1 MQTATPLSGKQYGH
15 VLVDARPLN
24 GSHNGLARFVEQ
36 MIREWPNVSQAKVTL
51 VSNRPIVTAQPLPA
65 EIGVYVDHSLWRRIP
80 GSIWLNLRAGAI
92 TKRLQGTHFL
102 GTQHV
107 LPLLG
112 VKKIRRSVIVHD
124 LVFRKFPQTMLWS
137 NRVLSTLLV
146 PRSITTADAIFCVSN
161 TTRNDLLTEFAIEN
175 GHVQVAYP
183 GGTFD
188 TTDTTK
194 VTQTNAVIKLLV
206 VGSIEPRKNLAK
218 FLRAFLLILQ
228 TKSVPVELD
237 IVSGGGWGD
246 ALPMELRTAIE
257 AEPRI
262 RIHQRV
268 DDERLRSLYR
278 NADFLVFPSIY
289 EGFGLPML
297 EAVGKCAVI
306 ANDIPIFREIAAHL
320 EGVSFVDFG
329 STDETV
335 AQELAQSL
343 TPMPAARFRKKEDF
357 ELFSWHRC
365 AQVISTG
372 MKL

>member
-1 MQTATPLSGKQYGH
+1 MQIAPPLSEQQYGH

-24 GSHNGLARFVEQ
+24 GSHNGVARFVEQ

-51 VSNRPIVTAQPLPA
+51 VSNRPIVTTQPLPA
-65 EIGVYVDHSLWRRIP
+65 EIGVYVDHTLWRRIP

-124 LVFRKFPQTMLWS
+124 LVFRKFPQTMQWS

-146 PRSITTADAIFCVSN
+146 PRSITTADSIFCVSD
-161 TTRNDLLTEFAIEN
+161 TTRHDLLAEFAIQKD
-175 GHVQVAYP
+175 HVQVAYP

-188 TTDTTK
+188 TTDTPK
-194 VTQTNAVIKLLV
+194 DIQTNAVIKLLV

-218 FLRAFLLILQ
+218 LLHSYLLLLK
-228 TKSVPVELD
+228 TKNVSVELD

-246 ALPMELRTAIE
+246 ALSMELRTSIE
-257 AEPRI
+257 TEPRI
-262 RIHQRV
+262 RIHRKV
-268 DDERLRSLYR
+268 DDECLRSLYR
-278 NADFLVFPSIY
+278 NANFLVFPSIY

-306 ANDIPIFREIAAHL
+306 ANDIPVFREIAAHL
-320 EGVSFVDFG
+320 EGVRFVDFG

-335 AQELAQSL
+335 AQELTQSL
-343 TPMPAARFRKKEDF
+343 SPMPAARFRNKEDF

-365 AQVISTG
+365 AQIISTE

>member
-1 MQTATPLSGKQYGH
+1 MQMVTRLSGQQHGH

-36 MIREWPNVSQAKVTL
+36 MICEWPNVSHAKVTL
-51 VSNRPIVTAQPLPA
+51 ISNRPIVTAQPLPA

-80 GSIWLNLRAGAI
+80 GSIWLTLRAGAI
-92 TKRLQGTHFL
+92 TKRLHGTHFL

-112 VKKIRRSVIVHD
+112 VKRICRAVIVHD
-124 LVFRKFPQTMLWS
+124 LVFRKFPHTMLWS

-146 PRSITTADAIFCVSN
+146 PRSITTADSIFCVSD
-161 TTRNDLLTEFAIEN
+161 TTRHDLLEEFAIEN

-188 TTDTTK
+188 STDTAQAVQEK
-194 VTQTNAVIKLLV
+194 AVIKLLV

-218 FLRAFLLILQ
+218 FLRAFLLLVK
-228 TKSVPVELD
+228 TKSVQVELD

-246 ALPMELRTAIE
+246 ALPMGLRTAIE
-257 AEPRI
+257 TTPHI
-262 RIHQRV
+262 RIHRRV
-268 DDERLRSLYR
+268 DDELLRSLYR

-306 ANDIPIFREIAAHL
+306 ANDIPVFREIASHL
-320 EGVSFVDFG
+320 EGVSFIDFG
-329 STDETV
+329 STDEMI
-335 AQELAQSL
+335 AQELAQKLS
-343 TPMPAARFRKKEDF
+343 PMPAAQFRKKEDI
-357 ELFSWHRC
+357 ELFSWRHC